1 MFNVQKKKSKKE
13 ILEAAKYPITGW
25 FYGCEH
31 AMAPFP
37 RDK

>member
-1 MFNVQKKKSKKE
+1 MFILHNRKKKD
-13 ILEAAKYPITGW
+13 IFEAANDPITGW
-25 FYGCEH
+25 FYGAEH